1 KGTVDSSI
9 YVMQNEP
16 PTLYSVTITG
26 SSQVNES
33 SGAQY
38 ILTAIYSDGNS
49 SEVTGFASWRDNSS
63 YASINSNG
71 YLTASSVTSDQP
83 CTITVSY
90 EGQSDTHN
98 VIIENIPPNNSPVV
112 DFTYATSRKKVTFND
127 RSTDSDGTIVSWLW
141 DFGDGTYN
149 ITQNSEHRYTK
160 FRNYSV
166 TLTVTDNEGVSNS
179 ISKTVSIT
187 K

>member
-1 KGTVDSSI
+1 
-9 YVMQNEP
+9 MQNEP
-16 PTLYSVTITG
+16 PTLNSVSITG

-38 ILTAIYSDGNS
+38 VLTAIYSDGNS
-49 SEVTGFASWRDNSS
+49 TEVTSFASWSDNSNF
-63 YASINSNG
+63 ASINSSG
-71 YLTASSVTSDQP
+71 YLSTSSVVSDQI
-83 CTITVSY
+83 CTITASY

-98 VIIENIPPNNSPVV
+98 VMIENFPPNNSPAV
-112 DFTYATSRKKVTFND
+112 DFSYSTRRKKVTFHD
-127 RSTDSDGTIVSWLW
+127 RSTDSDGMIVSWLW

-149 ITQNSEHRYTK
+149 ITQNPVHRYVK